1 MRKLLMLGG
10 AALAF
15 AFSAAGAD
23 AQSIRDRPESSP
35 YATIHQPPRRAPIVS
50 EGRTIYLDETYNDP
64 AQSGSDP
71 YENAT
76 PFVPR
81 LDSIRGR

>member
-1 MRKLLMLGG
+1 MRKFLMIGG
-10 AALAF
+10 ASLALGV
-15 AFSAAGAD
+15 AGAD
-23 AQSIRDRPESSP
+23 AQSIRERPESSP
-35 YATIHQPPRRAPIVS
+35 YATIHQPLKRAPIVS

-71 YENAT
+71 FENAT
-76 PFVPR
+76 PVIPR